1 MAEPEIIEEWLKR
14 ADEDFEFA
22 SSNLQD
28 RNQFFGQICFH
39 FHQAAEKYL
48 KAFII
53 AHDLEFE
60 KIHDLLKL
68 LKTIQKKEPSLAC
81 LREAC
86 EFLNPFYVETVRDFK
101 KKPKKPLH
109 FVSITVSQKISRHWP
124 SNLSN
129 SCPYPHNSPV

>member
-14 ADEDFEFA
+14 ANEDYAFA
-22 SSNLQD
+22 FSNLKD
-28 RNQFFGQICFH
+28 RSQFFGQICFH

-53 AHDLEFE
+53 SHDLEFE

-68 LKTIQKKEPSLAC
+68 LKTSQKKEPALSC

-86 EFLNPFYVETVRDFK
+86 EFLNPFYIETRYPVHWPTHYTK
-101 KKPKKPLH
+101 EEAQKAKNA
-109 FVSITVSQKISRHWP
+109 TQKISETIK
-124 SNLSN
+124 NLLK
-129 SCPYPHNSPV
+129 

>member
-14 ADEDFEFA
+14 AGEDFEFA
-22 SSNLQD
+22 SSNLKD

-39 FHQAAEKYL
+39 FHQSAEKYL

-68 LKTIQKKEPSLAC
+68 LKTSQKKEPALSC

-86 EFLNPFYVETVRDFK
+86 EFLNPFYIETRYPIHWPTHYTKEEAQKAKDA
-101 KKPKKPLH
+101 
-109 FVSITVSQKISRHWP
+109 TQKISETIKD
-124 SNLSN
+124 LLK
-129 SCPYPHNSPV
+129 